1 MNMKM
6 NKMIALFALL
16 ITFATACGDNKTTE
30 TTETSTDKTTTVSS
44 ADTTKKVDAS
54 GDNDGVNVSIKGA
67 TSIDISGEEGKV
79 ETKSGTDIQVNKEGL
94 KVNTKDV
101 KVKVGNLP

>member
-1 MNMKM
+1 MKM

-44 ADTTKKVDAS
+44 ADSTKADEGKDS
-54 GDNDGVNVSIKGA
+54 DGVNVAIKG
-67 TSIDISGEEGKV
+67 TSIDISGKEGKV
-79 ETKSGTDIQVNKEGL
+79 ETKTGTDVQVNKEGL

>member
-1 MNMKM
+1 MK
-6 NKMIALFALL
+6 KMIVPFAFLV
-16 ITFATACGDNKTTE
+16 TMATACGDNQATE
-30 TTETSTDKTTTVSS
+30 TTETTTEKSTTVSS

>member
-1 MNMKM
+1 MLMK
-6 NKMIALFALL
+6 KMIVPFAFLV
-16 ITFATACGDNKTTE
+16 TMATACGDNQATE
-30 TTETSTDKTTTVSS
+30 TTETTTEKSTTVSS
-44 ADTTKKVDAS
+44 ADSTKTDEGKDS
-54 GDNDGVNVSIKGA
+54 DGVNVSIKGA

>member
-1 MNMKM
+1 MK
-6 NKMIALFALL
+6 KMIVPFAFLV
-16 ITFATACGDNKTTE
+16 TMATACGDNQATE
-30 TTETSTDKTTTVSS
+30 TTETTTEKSTTVSS
-44 ADTTKKVDAS
+44 ADSTKADEGKDS
-54 GDNDGVNVSIKGA
+54 DGVNVSIKGA